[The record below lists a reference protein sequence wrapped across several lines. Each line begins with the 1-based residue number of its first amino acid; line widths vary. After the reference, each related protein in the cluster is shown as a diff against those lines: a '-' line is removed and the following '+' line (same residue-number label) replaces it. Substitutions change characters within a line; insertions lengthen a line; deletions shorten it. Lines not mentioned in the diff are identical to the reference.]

1 MGEVAAK
8 EAKSH
13 WLATAQL
20 GLVSTTFSTL
30 GSQLAATQ
38 FQPTAAIP

>member
-1 MGEVAAK
+1 MGDVAAK

-20 GLVSTTFSTL
+20 GLVSSTFSTL

-38 FQPTAAIP
+38 LEGMPQ